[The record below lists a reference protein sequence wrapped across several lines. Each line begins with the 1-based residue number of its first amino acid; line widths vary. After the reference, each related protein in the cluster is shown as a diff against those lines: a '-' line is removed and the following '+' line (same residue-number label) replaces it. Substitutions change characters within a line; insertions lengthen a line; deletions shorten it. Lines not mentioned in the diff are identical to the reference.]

1 MKQQIIPF
9 NLERAKNIQEG
20 KELGEIRTT
29 NNKKARII
37 CWNFKGSH
45 DIVVIVEDDGYEA
58 VVLGFNDGKLSDSE
72 YDKLHLI
79 VLSEIEQLEFKL
91 LQPVLVRYEEDD
103 YWEYGEFA
111 FKDSEDLYH
120 TIGGNTWWYCVP
132 YNNLT
137 KSLLGT
143 KNPI

>member
-20 KELGEIRTT
+20 KELGEIITT

-45 DIVVIVEDDGYEA
+45 DIVVIVEDDGYES

-79 VLSEIEQLEFKL
+79 VLSEIEELEFKF
-91 LQPVLVRYEEDD
+91 LQPVLVRYEEED
-103 YWEYGEFA
+103 YWEYGEFT